1 MKKTILTFSCFFSL
15 FLAVQ
20 AQIVITEIMYNPPES
35 GVDSLEFIELLNNS
49 NAAVNMTDWAL
60 EFGTFSFTIPI
71 LNLGAGQYQIF
82 SVNSVA
88 LQNNF
93 GKPSIQWAN
102 GALSNNGTSIRL
114 KNNAGTLIDSLTF
127 DDAAPWPT
135 LPDGS
140 GHSLVLCDPNSDN
153 TLAAN
158 WQAASTPTG
167 VTINGFPV
175 FANPGAASGCP
186 TTINAQPDFFNIFT
200 GGQTDTLPVLGNDQ
214 IPGPNVVV
222 TIAAAPQFGTASVNA
237 DNTIAYTPNSGYC
250 GSDALIYSACIGLEC
265 DTALVTLAIPCY
277 PQRSIFQMTSENG
290 DGVADSVDVT
300 CTLLGFVCGV
310 NTRASTIGAQFTII
324 DANNSAGINVFS
336 PTTTFGYTAKEGDL
350 ISVRGVIAQ
359 FNGLTEI
366 IPHSLMKVSENN
378 TLSAAI
384 PVIKPEE
391 TTESRLIRINNLHFV
406 DTAQW
411 DTGLGAGFSVQAV
424 SDDHP
429 QDTILIRIDN
439 DVNLF
444 NEPVPPQPFNLTGIG
459 GQFDATSPYT
469 SGYQIAPRYIPD
481 ISSLVKAK
489 EADFSA
495 YVKLTPNP
503 VSDQLLLQTEVQF
516 ERIRIFSATGALVK
530 IIENPASS
538 GQIPVSAFS
547 AGVYFMMFEKDG
559 AVWTT
564 RFVKQ

>member
-15 FLAVQ
+15 FLAAQ
-20 AQIVITEIMYNPPES
+20 AQIVITEIMYNPPE
-35 GVDSLEFIELLNNS
+35 GGNDSLEFIELYNNG
-49 NAAVNMTDWAL
+49 NAAVNMENWTM
-60 EFGTFSFTIPI
+60 FGVVFTFPAVTVQPGGYLLLSINET
-71 LNLGAGQYQIF
+71 
-82 SVNSVA
+82 A
-88 LQNNF
+88 LQNQF
-93 GKPSIQWAN
+93 GVTSIQWTGN
-102 GALSNNGTSIRL
+102 ALSNGGETI
-114 KNNAGTLIDSLTF
+114 KVINNSGVVVDSVTY
-127 DDAAPWPT
+127 DDVSPWPT
-135 LPDGS
+135 AAAGGGAS
-140 GHSLVLCDPNSDN
+140 IVLCNYNSDN
-153 TLAAN
+153 TQAAS

-222 TIAAAPQFGTASVNA
+222 TITAAPQFGTASVNA

-250 GSDALIYSACIGLEC
+250 GNDALIYSACIGSEC

-277 PQRSIFQMTSENG
+277 PQRSIFQIASENA

-310 NTRASTIGAQFTII
+310 NTRASTIGTQFTII

-336 PTTTFGYTAKEGDL
+336 PTTTFGYAAKEGDL

-366 IPHSLMKVSENN
+366 IPHSLMKVSENSP
-378 TLSAAI
+378 LPGAI

-411 DTGLGAGFSVQAV
+411 DTGLGAGFTVQAV

-429 QDTILIRIDN
+429 QDTIFIRIDN
-439 DVNLF
+439 DVDLF

-495 YVKLTPNP
+495 YVKLAPNP
-503 VSDQLLLQTEVQF
+503 VCDQLLLQTEVQF
-516 ERIRIFSATGALVK
+516 ERVRIFSATGALVK
-530 IIENPASS
+530 TIENPALS

-547 AGVYFMMFEKDG
+547 AGVYFMLFEKDG